1 MTVDLSP
8 ADPASP
14 GLPGSK
20 ADSSPTAGVTPDA
33 AASAASAVL
42 AAAAASG
49 VLRLWFTSGSELT
62 SFQEAA
68 ARARHKGEPTPK
80 IITCPHEH
88 VALTAAMGETMVSGR
103 PAMTAAHA
111 DLGLL
116 HHGGAIH
123 NAMWGDHPIMVM
135 SGYPP
140 TRAESRT
147 SPVFWKQ
154 QRWDQGSIVRQYV
167 KWDYKL
173 SALDDPGLIVARGL
187 QMALAPRRGPVY
199 LAVPEEVGRQP
210 VAITGQVP
218 SAQTLGIPVLG
229 PGDTGVVSEVARR
242 LTTARRP
249 VIITDRAGEN
259 RRAVA
264 LLAELADTLGVEV
277 RASRYRLNLPDDSP
291 WRSNAPL
298 DQFDVVVVLDHPVP
312 WMPAVEQPRED
323 AWIGWVGPDPIESRI
338 PLHELRADARTT
350 ADPAAFLAAVLGEV
364 GAAGPGDADNVRR
377 RRQRPPV
384 TSPVPQ
390 GAGGATTGVP
400 TPALIAMALDRH
412 LRPDDLLTWEVF
424 DTTAVTRTKPGT
436 LFEKGG
442 SSLGWSVAA
451 ATGASIAAGGAH
463 AVAVTGDGSYL
474 FGSPDSCLW
483 LQQQHDAPV
492 VTVVVNNGGYRTGTT
507 TLAAHYPD
515 GLAAAEPTV
524 LGGHLTPSPDFAAH
538 ARSQGCYGERVVR
551 ASDLSAALDRARA
564 AVERDR
570 VPAVLDVWV
579 PEHLTG
585 SMDSGR
591 RARTRPTTEG
601 SSDG

>member
-1 MTVDLSP
+1 MTSGP
-8 ADPASP
+8 
-14 GLPGSK
+14 
-20 ADSSPTAGVTPDA
+20 A
-33 AASAASAVL
+33 AASAAAAVL

-49 VLRLWFTSGSELT
+49 VQRLWFNSGSELT
-62 SFQEAA
+62 SFQEAHA
-68 ARARHKGEPTPK
+68 QARHHGRPTPEL
-80 IITCPHEH
+80 ITCPHEH
-88 VALTAAMGETMVSGR
+88 VALTAAMGETMVTGR

-123 NAMWGDHPIMVM
+123 NAMWGDHPIMIM

-140 TRAESRT
+140 TRAEART

-173 SALDDPGLIVARGL
+173 SALDDAGLVVARGL
-187 QMALAPRRGPVY
+187 QVALAPRPGPVY
-199 LAVPEEVGRQP
+199 LAMPEEVGRYP
-210 VAITGQVP
+210 VPADGPTP
-218 SAQTLGIPVLG
+218 SAQMLGIPRLG
-229 PGDTGVVSEVARR
+229 PGDPDVVSEVARR

-249 VIITDRAGEN
+249 VVVTDRVGVN
-259 RRAVA
+259 PQAVA
-264 LLAELADTLGVEV
+264 LLAELADTLGVQV
-277 RASRYRLNLPDDSP
+277 RASRYRMNLPDDNP
-291 WRSNAPL
+291 WHTTDAL
-298 DQFDVVVVLDHPVP
+298 DQFDVIVVLDHPVP
-312 WMPAVEQPRED
+312 WMPAVERPRDD
-323 AWIGWVGPDPIESRI
+323 AWIGWVGPDPIESRV
-338 PLHELRADARTT
+338 PLYELRADARTT
-350 ADPAAFLAAVLGEV
+350 ADPAAFLAAVLAEV
-364 GAAGPGDADNVRR
+364 GSAGPGDADSIRR
-377 RRQRPPV
+377 RRQHPPAAGRARRS
-384 TSPVPQ
+384 TD
-390 GAGGATTGVP
+390 GGAPASGVP
-400 TPALIAMALDRH
+400 TPALIAAALDRH

-424 DTTAVTRTKPGT
+424 DTTTVSRTKPGT

-483 LQQQHDAPV
+483 LQQQCDAPV

-507 TLAAHYPD
+507 TLAAHYPG
-515 GLAAAEPTV
+515 GLAVTEPTV

-538 ARSQGCYGERVVR
+538 ARSQGCYGERVV
-551 ASDLSAALDRARA
+551 AAADLAAALDRART

-585 SMDSGR
+585 SMDPGR
-591 RARTRPTTEG
+591 RARTPADEG
-601 SSDG
+601 NTDG

>member
-1 MTVDLSP
+1 MT
-8 ADPASP
+8 AA
-14 GLPGSK
+14 
-20 ADSSPTAGVTPDA
+20 ATPDA
-33 AASAASAVL
+33 GASAAAAVL
-42 AAAAASG
+42 ASASASG
-49 VLRLWFTSGSELT
+49 VRRLWFTSGSELT
-62 SFQEAA
+62 SFQEAG
-68 ARARHKGEPTPK
+68 ARARHAGEPTPE
-80 IITCPHEH
+80 IVTCPHEH
-88 VALTAAMGETMVSGR
+88 VALTAAMGDTMVSGR

-123 NAMWGDHPIMVM
+123 NAMWGDHPVLIM

-187 QMALAPRRGPVY
+187 QVALAPRRGPVY
-199 LAVPEEVGRQP
+199 LAVPEEVGRHP
-210 VAITGQVP
+210 VPATGRVP
-218 SAQTLGIPVLG
+218 SAQALGIPVLG
-229 PGDTGVVSEVARR
+229 PGDAGVVSEVARR

-249 VIITDRAGEN
+249 VIVTDRVGEDP
-259 RRAVA
+259 RAVA
-264 LLAELADTLGVEV
+264 LLAELADSLGVEV
-277 RASRYRLNLPDDSP
+277 RATRYRMNLPDDSP
-291 WRSNAPL
+291 WRSTAPL

-312 WMPAVEQPRED
+312 WMPALEQPSDD
-323 AWIGWVGPDPIESRI
+323 AWIGWVGPDPIESRV
-338 PLHELRADARTT
+338 PLHELRADARTV

-364 GAAGPGDADNVRR
+364 GATGTGAADHVRQ

-384 TSPVPQ
+384 DGAARPATGGVP
-390 GAGGATTGVP
+390 AAGVP
-400 TPALIAMALDRH
+400 TPALIAAALDRH

-424 DTTAVTRTKPGT
+424 DTTAVTRTKAGT

-451 ATGASIAAGGAH
+451 ATGASIASGGAH

-507 TLAAHYPD
+507 TLAAHYPG

-524 LGGHLTPSPDFAAH
+524 VGGHLTPSPDFAAH

-551 ASDLSAALDRARA
+551 AADLAAALDRART

-570 VPAVLDVWV
+570 VPAVLDVWI

-585 SMDSGR
+585 SMEPR
-591 RARTRPTTEG
+591 RRERARATTEG
-601 SSDG
+601 NSDG

>member
-1 MTVDLSP
+1 M
-8 ADPASP
+8 
-14 GLPGSK
+14 
-20 ADSSPTAGVTPDA
+20 TAGSAEV
-33 AASAASAVL
+33 AASAAAAVL
-42 AAAAASG
+42 AAASASG
-49 VLRLWFTSGSELT
+49 VRRLWFTSGSELT

-68 ARARHKGEPTPK
+68 VQARHRGEPTPE

-88 VALTAAMGETMVSGR
+88 VALTAAMGDTMVSRR

-123 NAMWGDHPIMVM
+123 NAMWGDHPIMIM

-140 TRAESRT
+140 TRVESRT

-173 SALDDPGLIVARGL
+173 SALDDAGLVVARGL
-187 QMALAPRRGPVY
+187 QVALAPRRGPVY
-199 LAVPEEVGRQP
+199 LAMPEEVGRLP
-210 VAITGQVP
+210 AAGTGPAP
-218 SAQTLGIPVLG
+218 SAQALGIPALG
-229 PGDTGVVSEVARR
+229 AGDHGVVSEVARR
-242 LTTARRP
+242 LTMADRP
-249 VIITDRAGEN
+249 LIITDRAGEDP
-259 RRAVA
+259 RAVE

-277 RASRYRLNLPDDSP
+277 RASRYRMNFPDDSP
-291 WRSNAPL
+291 WRSTAPL
-298 DQFDVVVVLDHPVP
+298 DRFDVVVVLDHPVP

-323 AWIGWVGPDPIESRI
+323 AWIGWAGPDPVEGRI
-338 PLHELRADARTT
+338 PLYELRADARTV
-350 ADPAAFLAAVLGEV
+350 ADPAAFLAAVLAEAR
-364 GAAGPGDADNVRR
+364 AAGPGDAERIRR
-377 RRQRPPV
+377 RRQRPPAAARSSDTDV
-384 TSPVPQ
+384 QVSGP
-390 GAGGATTGVP
+390 P
-400 TPALIAMALDRH
+400 TPELIAAALDRH

-424 DTTAVTRTKPGT
+424 DTTAVTRTRPGT

-442 SSLGWSVAA
+442 SSLGWAVAA
-451 ATGASIAAGGAH
+451 ATGASMAAGGAH

-483 LQQQHDAPV
+483 LQQQYDAPV

-524 LGGHLTPSPDFAAH
+524 VGGHLTPSPDFAAH
-538 ARSQGCYGERVVR
+538 ARAQGCFGERVVR
-551 ASDLSAALDRARA
+551 AVDLPAALDRARA
-564 AVERDR
+564 AVARDR
-570 VPAVLDVWV
+570 TPAVLDVWV

-585 SMDSGR
+585 SMDPRR
-591 RARTRPTTEG
+591 RARPTVRAADPEREQ
-601 SSDG
+601 

>member
-1 MTVDLSP
+1 
-8 ADPASP
+8 
-14 GLPGSK
+14 
-20 ADSSPTAGVTPDA
+20 VTGGPA

-49 VLRLWFTSGSELT
+49 VRRLWFNSGSELT
-62 SFQEAA
+62 SFQEASA
-68 ARARHKGEPTPK
+68 QARHQGEPTPQ

-88 VALTAAMGETMVSGR
+88 VALTAAMGETMVTGQPS
-103 PAMTAAHA
+103 MTAAHA

-123 NAMWGDHPIMVM
+123 NAMWGDHPIMIM

-140 TRAESRT
+140 TRAESRN

-154 QRWDQGSIVRQYV
+154 QRWDQGAIVRQYV

-173 SALDDPGLIVARGL
+173 SALDDAALVVARGF
-187 QMALAPRRGPVY
+187 QVALAPRRGPVY
-199 LAVPEEVGRQP
+199 LAMPEEVGRHPIP
-210 VAITGQVP
+210 VGNPVP
-218 SAQTLGIPVLG
+218 SAQRLGIPTLG
-229 PGDTGVVSEVARR
+229 PGDPGVVSEVARR

-249 VIITDRAGEN
+249 VIVTDRVGVN
-259 RRAVA
+259 PHAVT

-277 RASRYRLNLPDDSP
+277 RATRYRMNLPDDNP
-291 WRSNAPL
+291 WHTTAPL
-298 DQFDVVVVLDHPVP
+298 DEFDVIVVLDHPVP
-312 WMPAVEQPRED
+312 WMPAVERPHED
-323 AWIGWVGPDPIESRI
+323 AWIGWAGPDPIEGRV
-338 PLHELRADARTT
+338 PLYELRADARTT
-350 ADPAAFLAAVLGEV
+350 ADPAAFLAAVLAEV
-364 GAAGPGDADNVRR
+364 GAAGPGDADAVRR
-377 RRQRPPV
+377 RRQRPPAAA
-384 TSPVPQ
+384 PRP
-390 GAGGATTGVP
+390 AGGNAAVSGAP
-400 TPALIAMALDRH
+400 TPALIAAALDQH

-424 DTTAVTRTKPGT
+424 DTAPVRRTKPGT

-451 ATGASIAAGGAH
+451 ATGASMAAGGAH

-515 GLAAAEPTV
+515 GLAVTEPTV

-538 ARSQGCYGERVVR
+538 ARSQGCYGEQVVR
-551 ASDLSAALDRARA
+551 AADLTAALDRART
-564 AVERDR
+564 AVARDR

-585 SMDSGR
+585 SMDPAR
-591 RARTRPTTEG
+591 RARPAHDEG
-601 SSDG
+601 NTDG

>member
-1 MTVDLSP
+1 MT
-8 ADPASP
+8 AATTP
-14 GLPGSK
+14 GAG
-20 ADSSPTAGVTPDA
+20 DSA
-33 AASAASAVL
+33 AAAVL
-42 AAAAASG
+42 ASAAASG
-49 VLRLWFTSGSELT
+49 VQRLWFTSGSELT

-68 ARARHKGEPTPK
+68 ARARHAGEPTPE
-80 IITCPHEH
+80 IVTCPHEH
-88 VALTAAMGETMVSGR
+88 VALTAAMGDTMVSGR

-123 NAMWGDHPIMVM
+123 NAMWGDHPVLIM

-187 QMALAPRRGPVY
+187 QVALAPRRGPVY
-199 LAVPEEVGRQP
+199 LAVPEEVGRHP
-210 VAITGQVP
+210 VPATGRVP
-218 SAQTLGIPVLG
+218 SAQALGVPVLG
-229 PGDTGVVSEVARR
+229 PGDAGVVSEVARR

-249 VIITDRAGEN
+249 VIVTDRVGEYP
-259 RRAVA
+259 RAVA
-264 LLAELADTLGVEV
+264 LLAELADSLGVEV
-277 RASRYRLNLPDDSP
+277 RATRYRMNLPDDSP
-291 WRSNAPL
+291 WRSTAPL
-298 DQFDVVVVLDHPVP
+298 DEFDVVVVLDHPVP
-312 WMPAVEQPRED
+312 WMPAMEQPRDD
-323 AWIGWVGPDPIESRI
+323 AWIGWVGPDPIESRV

-364 GAAGPGDADNVRR
+364 GGAGASDADQVRR

-384 TSPVPQ
+384 DAAARPETSGVPA
-390 GAGGATTGVP
+390 AGMP
-400 TPALIAMALDRH
+400 TPALIAAALDRH
-412 LRPDDLLTWEVF
+412 LSPDDLLTWEVF
-424 DTTAVTRTKPGT
+424 DTATVTRTKPGT

-451 ATGASIAAGGAH
+451 ATGASIASGGAH

-507 TLAAHYPD
+507 TLAAHYPG

-524 LGGHLTPSPDFAAH
+524 IGGHLTPSPDFAAH

-551 ASDLSAALDRARA
+551 AADLAAALDRART
-564 AVERDR
+564 AVERHR

-585 SMDSGR
+585 SMDPGR
-591 RARTRPTTEG
+591 RERARTTTEG
-601 SSDG
+601 SNDG

>member
-1 MTVDLSP
+1 MT
-8 ADPASP
+8 ADPAAV
-14 GLPGSK
+14 GG
-20 ADSSPTAGVTPDA
+20 A
-33 AASAASAVL
+33 AAVL

-49 VLRLWFTSGSELT
+49 VRRLWFNSGSELT
-62 SFQEAA
+62 SFQEAGA
-68 ARARHKGEPTPK
+68 QARQKGEPSPE

-88 VALTAAMGETMVSGR
+88 VALTAAMGETMVSGG
-103 PAMTAAHA
+103 PSMTAAHA

-123 NAMWGDHPIMVM
+123 NAMWGDHPIMIM

-140 TRAESRT
+140 TTAQSRT

-154 QRWDQGSIVRQYV
+154 QRWDQGAIVRQYV

-173 SALDDPGLIVARGL
+173 SALDDAALVVARGL
-187 QMALAPRRGPVY
+187 QVALAPRRGPVY
-199 LAVPEEVGRQP
+199 LAMPEEVGRHP
-210 VAITGQVP
+210 VPVGDRVP
-218 SAQTLGIPVLG
+218 SAQALGVPTLG
-229 PGDTGVVSEVARR
+229 PGDPGVVSEVARR
-242 LTTARRP
+242 LRTARRP
-249 VIITDRAGEN
+249 VVVTDRVGEN
-259 RRAVA
+259 PRAVQ
-264 LLAELADTLGVEV
+264 LLAEVADTLGVEV
-277 RASRYRLNLPDDSP
+277 RASRYRVNLPDDNP
-291 WRSNAPL
+291 WHTNAPL

-312 WMPAVEQPRED
+312 WMPAVEQPADD
-323 AWIGWVGPDPIESRI
+323 AWIGWVGPDPIESRV
-338 PLHELRADARTT
+338 PLYELRADARTT

-364 GAAGPGDADNVRR
+364 SSGDADTVRQRRERPPGVGTKRHTAGRGAAG
-377 RRQRPPV
+377 
-384 TSPVPQ
+384 
-390 GAGGATTGVP
+390 GVP
-400 TPALIAMALDRH
+400 TPALIAAALDAH
-412 LRPDDLLTWEVF
+412 LHPDDLLTWEVF
-424 DTTAVTRTKPGT
+424 DTTAVRRTKPGT

-483 LQQQHDAPV
+483 LQQQHDAPI

-515 GLAAAEPTV
+515 GLAVAEPTV

-538 ARSQGCYGERVVR
+538 ARAQGCHGERVVR
-551 ASDLSAALDRARA
+551 AADLAAALDRARA
-564 AVERDR
+564 AVQRDR

-585 SMDSGR
+585 SMDPGR
-591 RARTRPTTEG
+591 RARTPAADEG
-601 SSDG
+601 TSDG

>member
-1 MTVDLSP
+1 MT
-8 ADPASP
+8 ADPAGAS
-14 GLPGSK
+14 G
-20 ADSSPTAGVTPDA
+20 A
-33 AASAASAVL
+33 AAVL
-42 AAAAASG
+42 AAASASG
-49 VLRLWFTSGSELT
+49 VQRLWFTSGSELT
-62 SFQEAA
+62 SFQEAGA
-68 ARARHKGEPTPK
+68 QARHKGEPTPE
-80 IITCPHEH
+80 ILTCPHEH

-103 PAMTAAHA
+103 PSMTAAHA

-123 NAMWGDHPIMVM
+123 NAMWGDHPIMIM

-154 QRWDQGSIVRQYV
+154 QRWDQGAIVRQYV
-167 KWDYKL
+167 KWDYKP
-173 SALDDPGLIVARGL
+173 SALDDLGMVVARGL
-187 QMALAPRRGPVY
+187 QVALAPRRGPVY
-199 LAVPEEVGRQP
+199 LAMPEEVGRHP
-210 VAITGQVP
+210 VATGGPVP
-218 SAQTLGIPVLG
+218 SAQALGVPVLG
-229 PGDTGVVSEVARR
+229 AGDPGVVSEVARR
-242 LTTARRP
+242 LSTARRP
-249 VIITDRAGEN
+249 VVVTDRVGEN
-259 RRAVA
+259 PRAVA

-277 RASRYRLNLPDDSP
+277 RASRYRMNLPDDNP
-291 WRSNAPL
+291 WRSSAPL

-312 WMPAVEQPRED
+312 WMPAVEQPHPD
-323 AWIGWVGPDPIESRI
+323 AWIGWVGPDPIETRV
-338 PLHELRADARTT
+338 PLYELRADARTT

-364 GAAGPGDADNVRR
+364 GGDADNVRR
-377 RRQRPPV
+377 RRQRPP
-384 TSPVPQ
+384 
-390 GAGGATTGVP
+390 GAAPARGATGGPASGVP
-400 TPALIAMALDRH
+400 TPALIAAALDGH

-424 DTTAVTRTKPGT
+424 DTAAVSRTRPGT

-451 ATGASIAAGGAH
+451 ATGASIASGGAH

-515 GLAAAEPTV
+515 GLAVTEPTV
-524 LGGHLTPSPDFAAH
+524 IGGHLTPSPDFAAH
-538 ARSQGCYGERVVR
+538 ARAQGCYGERVVR
-551 ASDLSAALDRARA
+551 AADLAAALDRART
-564 AVERDR
+564 AVRRDR

-585 SMDSGR
+585 SMDPRR
-591 RARTRPTTEG
+591 RARTVADDERN
-601 SSDG
+601 SDG